1 MLPVARF
8 PACGSVSPRSAASKN
23 ALEMERRR
31 LPSVDQ
37 FVNELGEWPLPRNQL
52 VAVARRVI
60 DAARQLDQPG
70 DLAASARA
78 ELEGLVAG
86 RLQAVINATG
96 VLLHTNLGRAP
107 LAPEA
112 AEAAARVAQ
121 SFTNLEFDL
130 AQPGRGKRGSYLQ
143 DLLTSATGA
152 EAALVAN
159 NNAAG
164 LVLALAALAAEREV
178 VVSRGELIEI
188 GGAYR
193 LPEIVG
199 AGGARLREVG
209 TTNRTRVEDYRAA
222 LGSTTGAV
230 LKVHTSNFRIEGFTA
245 EATLPDLVAL
255 SEHANVPVVFDAGSG
270 LLDANVPWLAGPPPV
285 WLGLE
290 PGIKQSVA
298 QAPDLVLFSGD
309 KLLGGPQAGIV
320 VGRASTVEKLLR
332 HPLARALRLDGPTV
346 AALTATLEMYAD
358 GRGAEIPIWQMA
370 AAPYAALEERLAQV
384 IAASGVAAEIEAG
397 ESVVGAGSVP
407 GSAIPSPVAVIRER
421 VDELFTLL
429 LAPPRPILTRRQ
441 AGSLLIDLR
450 SVLPGEDGGVAAGLR
465 SAWRS

>member
-1 MLPVARF
+1 
-8 PACGSVSPRSAASKN
+8 
-23 ALEMERRR
+23 MERRH

-37 FVNELGEWPLPRNQL
+37 FVSDLGEWPLPRHQL

-60 DAARQLDQPG
+60 DAARQLDQPP
-70 DLAASARA
+70 DLASAARA
-78 ELEGLVAG
+78 ELEGLIAA
-86 RLQAVINATG
+86 RLQPVINATG

-112 AEAAARVAQ
+112 AEAAALVAR

-130 AQPGRGKRGSYLQ
+130 TQLGRGKRAPYLH

-152 EAALVAN
+152 EAALVVN

-164 LVLALAALAAEREV
+164 LVLALAALSSEREV

-193 LPEIVG
+193 LPEIIA
-199 AGGARLREVG
+199 AGSAHLREVG
-209 TTNRTRVEDYRAA
+209 TTNRTRQEDYRAA
-222 LGSTTGAV
+222 LGPSTGAV
-230 LKVHTSNFRIEGFTA
+230 LKVHTSNYRIEGFTA
-245 EATLPDLVAL
+245 EATLGDLVAL
-255 SEHANVPVVFDAGSG
+255 GGESNVPVVFDAGSG
-270 LLDANVPWLAGPPPV
+270 LLDANVPWLEGPPPA

-290 PGIKQSVA
+290 PGIRQSVA
-298 QAPDLVLFSGD
+298 EGADLVLFSGD
-309 KLLGGPQAGIV
+309 KLLGGPQGGIV
-320 VGRASTVEKLLR
+320 VGKAGLIERLLR

-346 AALTATLEMYAD
+346 AALTATLEIYAD

-370 AAPYAALEERLAQV
+370 TSSYADLEGRLAQV
-384 IAASGVAAEIEAG
+384 ISSSGIGAVIEAG

-421 VDELFTLL
+421 VDELFTRLL
-429 LAPPRPILTRRQ
+429 LPPRPILARRL
-441 AGSLLIDLR
+441 AGALLVDLR
-450 SVLPGEDGGVAAGLR
+450 AVPAGEDEAVAAGLR
-465 SAWRS
+465 RAWRS